1 LGKVYKDLIQEKV
14 VESPNLEDLAKRLN
28 LPVKKVEALLGLS
41 WDPLSLDAP
50 ISEGEGTTFLD
61 TIRGKNHPSP
71 EQWVV
76 KGSLVEE
83 LKDLLSGLEPREEI
97 ILKLRYG
104 LQGGKP
110 MTLAEIGK
118 RLNLSRERI
127 RQLEKRAK
135 ERLRKKAVAR
145 SLEDYLN

>member
-1 LGKVYKDLIQEKV
+1 M
-14 VESPNLEDLAKRLN
+14 
-28 LPVKKVEALLGLS
+28 
-41 WDPLSLDAP
+41 
-50 ISEGEGTTFLD
+50 D
-61 TIRGKNHPSP
+61 TIRGKNLPSP

-76 KGSLVEE
+76 KGSLMEE
-83 LKDLLSGLEPREEI
+83 FKELLSGLDPREEI

-104 LQGGKP
+104 IHGEKP

-118 RLNLSRERI
+118 RLNLSRERV

-135 ERLRKKAVAR
+135 ERLKKKAITR